1 VVNKNQKDYLKD
13 LAIYSGGAVTGMVVD
28 ATVANLYA
36 ASGLPVVGIGTLKID
51 DILLLAAEGL
61 GGYYLYKK
69 GRKDL
74 TKFVMS
80 MFAMTVAIEVG
91 EAIMAAM
98 PTAATY
104 MRTPQTTRYVVS

>member
-1 VVNKNQKDYLKD
+1 MVNKNQKDYLKD
-13 LAIYSGGAVTGMVVD
+13 LAIYSGGAVTGMLVD
-28 ATVANLYA
+28 AGVANLYA

-51 DILLLAAEGL
+51 DMLLLAAEGL

-69 GRKDL
+69 NKKDL
-74 TKFVMS
+74 AKFVMS

-91 EAIMAAM
+91 EAIMSAM

-104 MRTPQTTRYVVS
+104 IRSPQTTRYVIA